1 MPNKA
6 IFFDR
11 DGTLIEDP
19 GYLSHPDQVKL
30 LAGVADAL
38 IELRG
43 LGYKL
48 IVVSNQ
54 SGVARGILSEKVL
67 GQIHDRLEELL
78 ARGGARLD
86 RIYYCPYH
94 PDGAV
99 GRYRKESELRKP
111 APGMLLTAA
120 KDMDLDLAGSW
131 AIGDSGRDIEAGARA
146 GCRTILVN
154 SPAHPQPARSTG
166 PAPDH
171 KAVNMK
177 EAVNIIKRH
186 LRSPRKTSLAP
197 DRAQAATPEP
207 PATKPEPPAQKQEMG
222 TEPAPELPQ
231 LTEPSEVSSETRQV
245 PSQQLETSEPSE
257 TPPPPLTEPEPTEAA
272 ESDRSSTSE
281 RLLRDILDQLRRMDR
296 AELFAEFS
304 VMRLLAGILQIVV
317 LFCLLI
323 TVWLLMDPKRQ
334 NDSVMIALGFAVL
347 LQLMSLTFYVMQGRK

>member
-67 GQIHDRLEELL
+67 GQIHDRLDELL

-146 GCRTILVN
+146 AARPEHGAGAR
-154 SPAHPQPARSTG
+154 PQGREYERG
-166 PAPDH
+166 REYNK
-171 KAVNMK
+171 KA
-177 EAVNIIKRH
+177 
-186 LRSPRKTSLAP
+186 
-197 DRAQAATPEP
+197 
-207 PATKPEPPAQKQEMG
+207 
-222 TEPAPELPQ
+222 
-231 LTEPSEVSSETRQV
+231 
-245 PSQQLETSEPSE
+245 
-257 TPPPPLTEPEPTEAA
+257 PPLAQENVPGTRPG
-272 ESDRSSTSE
+272 TSCN
-281 RLLRDILDQLRRMDR
+281 
-296 AELFAEFS
+296 A
-304 VMRLLAGILQIVV
+304 
-317 LFCLLI
+317 
-323 TVWLLMDPKRQ
+323 
-334 NDSVMIALGFAVL
+334 
-347 LQLMSLTFYVMQGRK
+347 

>member
-30 LAGVADAL
+30 LAGVAKAL
-38 IELRG
+38 VELRG

-54 SGVARGILSEKVL
+54 SGVARGILSEKTL
-67 GQIHDRLEELL
+67 GQIHDKLEELL

-99 GRYRKESELRKP
+99 GKYRKESDWRKP
-111 APGMLLTAA
+111 APGMLLAAA
-120 KDMDLDLAGSW
+120 KDMDLNLDASW
-131 AIGDSGRDIEAGARA
+131 AIGDSDRDIEAGARA

-154 SPAHPQPARSTG
+154 SPAHAQPARSTG

-171 KAVNMK
+171 NAVNMR

-186 LRSPRKTSLAP
+186 LRSPRRASKVKAAAP
-197 DRAQAATPEP
+197 KPT
-207 PATKPEPPAQKQEMG
+207 ATKPEPPLQTQQMQTDAASESPQP
-222 TEPAPELPQ
+222 TEPPDVSSQPSVVPPEQ
-231 LTEPSEVSSETRQV
+231 LESPEPSEPKE
-245 PSQQLETSEPSE
+245 EPSGVG
-257 TPPPPLTEPEPTEAA
+257 PEPPEAA
-272 ESDRSSTSE
+272 ESGRSSTSDG
-281 RLLRDILDQLRRMDR
+281 LLRDILEQLRRMDR

-304 VMRLLAGILQIVV
+304 VMRLLAGVV
-317 LFCLLI
+317 QLIALLCLLI
-323 TVWLLMDPKRQ
+323 TISLL
-334 NDSVMIALGFAVL
+334 L
-347 LQLMSLTFYVMQGRK
+347 